1 MYSMG
6 DGPTELGTEQM
17 IGKLKLSA
25 SLAALALLAAGAV
38 SSAQAADIV
47 DEGCTLS
54 GAVGIGYMFDWQ
66 KGDFDFG
73 SEDSF
78 DGDVDWNTPF
88 GEAGGLVTCGG
99 FNAQA
104 DFAYYNHQGDADV
117 GLGKLEDVDADNS
130 HFGGALFWRDP
141 SYAALG
147 VSGSWVSQ
155 DVLTKDSDVF
165 RVGVFG
171 EFYLES
177 ITLGASAHYFNG
189 ELADFG
195 VFDLDQDGFELAAYG
210 RFYATPDLSLM
221 LRGDALFSDID
232 ANGGED
238 GSVDGWAIT
247 GEAEYLAWD
256 KGLSVFGGVRY
267 AQRSLDSDEG
277 DEEIDID
284 DTQVY
289 AGLKFYFGQDG
300 SLMDRQRT
308 GVVDNTST
316 FLEKLPNI
324 LTSSTLTQ
332 ANGGGGL

>member
-1 MYSMG
+1 
-6 DGPTELGTEQM
+6 M

-25 SLAALALLAAGAV
+25 SAAALALLVAGAV
-38 SSAQAADIV
+38 SSAQAADVI

-54 GAVGIGYMFDWQ
+54 GSVGIGYMFDWQ
-66 KGDFDFG
+66 NNDFDIG

-99 FNAQA
+99 FNVQA
-104 DFAYYNHQGDADV
+104 DFAYYNHQGDAGNV
-117 GLGKLEDVDADNS
+117 GKLDIDDVDADNS

-147 VSGSWVSQ
+147 VSASWVNQ
-155 DVLTKDSDVF
+155 DVLTKDSDTF
-165 RVGVFG
+165 RGGVFG
-171 EFYLES
+171 EFYMES
-177 ITLGASAHYFNG
+177 FTLGASAHYFNG
-189 ELADFG
+189 EVINIGPLDI
-195 VFDLDQDGFELAAYG
+195 DQDGFELAAWG

-221 LRGDALFSDID
+221 VRGDALFSNID
-232 ANGGED
+232 LPSGID
-238 GSVDGWAIT
+238 TDVDMNGWAIS

-267 AQRSLDSDEG
+267 AQRSIEVDDV
-277 DEEIDID
+277 DFDVDID

-300 SLMDRQRT
+300 TLQDRQRT
-308 GVVDNTST
+308 GTIDNTSV
-316 FLEKLPNI
+316 FLEKLPNA
-324 LTSSTLTQ
+324 LTSGVLGL
-332 ANGGGGL
+332 ANAAGGGIAP

>member
-1 MYSMG
+1 
-6 DGPTELGTEQM
+6 M

-25 SLAALALLAAGAV
+25 SAAALALLVAGAV
-38 SSAQAADIV
+38 SSAQAADVI

-54 GAVGIGYMFDWQ
+54 GSVGIGYMFDWQ
-66 KGDFDFG
+66 NNDFDIG

-99 FNAQA
+99 FNVQA
-104 DFAYYNHQGDADV
+104 DFAYYNHQGDAGNV
-117 GLGKLEDVDADNS
+117 GKLDIDDVDADNS

-147 VSGSWVSQ
+147 VSASWVNQ
-155 DVLTKDSDVF
+155 DVLTKDSDTF
-165 RVGVFG
+165 RGGVFG

-177 ITLGASAHYFNG
+177 FTLGASAHYFNG
-189 ELADFG
+189 EVINIGPLDI
-195 VFDLDQDGFELAAYG
+195 DQDGFELAAWG

-221 LRGDALFSDID
+221 VRGDALFSNID
-232 ANGGED
+232 LPSG
-238 GSVDGWAIT
+238 VDTDVDLNGWAIS

-267 AQRSLDSDEG
+267 AQRSIEVDDV
-277 DEEIDID
+277 DFDVDID

-300 SLMDRQRT
+300 TLQDRQRT
-308 GVVDNTST
+308 GTIDNTSV
-316 FLEKLPNI
+316 FLEKLPNA
-324 LTSSTLTQ
+324 LTSGVLGL
-332 ANGGGGL
+332 ANAAGGAIP

>member
-1 MYSMG
+1 
-6 DGPTELGTEQM
+6 M

-25 SLAALALLAAGAV
+25 GAAALALLVAGGI
-38 SSAQAADIV
+38 SSAQAADVI

-78 DGDVDWNTPF
+78 DGDADWNTPF

-99 FNAQA
+99 FNVQA
-104 DFAYYNHQGDADV
+104 DFAYYNHQGDADI

-147 VSGSWVSQ
+147 VTGSWVNQ
-155 DVLTKDSDVF
+155 DVFSKDSDVF

-171 EFYLES
+171 EFYLDN
-177 ITLGASAHYFNG
+177 ITLGGSVHYFNG
-189 ELADFG
+189 ELVDFG
-195 VFDLDQDGFELAAYG
+195 VFSADQDGFELAAYG
-210 RFYATPDLSLM
+210 RYYATPDLSLM
-221 LRGDALFSDID
+221 LRGDFLLSQI
-232 ANGGED
+232 D
-238 GSVDGWAIT
+238 GSNQGGDGDVDGWAIT

-267 AQRSLDSDEG
+267 AQRSLEPDQG
-277 DEEIDID
+277 DQELDID

-316 FLEKLPNI
+316 FLEKLPNV
-324 LTSSTLTQ
+324 LTSSILAQ
-332 ANGGGGL
+332 ANGGGGI

>member
-1 MYSMG
+1 
-6 DGPTELGTEQM
+6 M

-25 SLAALALLAAGAV
+25 SAAALALLFAGAV
-38 SSAQAADIV
+38 SSAQAADVI

-54 GAVGIGYMFDWQ
+54 GSVGIGYMFDWQ
-66 KGDFDFG
+66 NNDFDIG

-99 FNAQA
+99 FNVQA
-104 DFAYYNHQGDADV
+104 DFAYYNHQGDAGNV
-117 GLGKLEDVDADNS
+117 GKLDIDDVDADNS

-147 VSGSWVSQ
+147 VSASWVNQ
-155 DVLTKDSDVF
+155 DVLTKDSDTF
-165 RVGVFG
+165 RGGVFG

-177 ITLGASAHYFNG
+177 FTLGASAHYFNG
-189 ELADFG
+189 EVINVGPLDI
-195 VFDLDQDGFELAAYG
+195 DQDGFELAAWG

-221 LRGDALFSDID
+221 VRGDALFSNID
-232 ANGGED
+232 LPSG
-238 GSVDGWAIT
+238 VDTDVDLNGWAIS

-267 AQRSLDSDEG
+267 AQRSIDVD
-277 DEEIDID
+277 DVDFDVDID

-300 SLMDRQRT
+300 TLQDRQRT
-308 GVVDNTST
+308 GTIDNTSV
-316 FLEKLPNI
+316 FLEKLPNA
-324 LTSSTLTQ
+324 LTSGVLGL
-332 ANGGGGL
+332 ANAAGGAIP